1 MKQFT
6 KILNNI
12 AFYTQA
18 YVSNPCC
25 EALSSFKNSQ
35 HIRNANDAMLSFL
48 NSDQSA
54 EKKAIAA
61 QKYSQSI
68 EGFLNDLIKNF
79 CDCKAKQPVRTQTY
93 TGSYPSSYQE
103 TRGPRQPIGVS
114 TQEYNC
120 FTELDKMLRTGKVNA
135 MMQNYLN
142 FNTNPTTNTK
152 DFINAIASALESFK
166 KFSAWP
172 PYMRGLTFISF
183 LNELCKF
190 RKNSPVQYEA
200 IQTEWL
206 IQYAPMSVATSIID
220 MASIRAGD
228 VDAPPVS
235 GAMCLPVVDPET
247 EASLNQYGI
256 GAGVLAACVIG
267 AGFFGGAVG
276 IRAFCRMNKAGKAAA
291 IATCAAAAASQTGS
305 AAVNANNPAV
315 RSLINNYLDK
325 LCEQDGE
332 GGLFECEES
341 TQGGGDEGDGPV
353 DPPGGGEVGGIGGG
367 IG

>member
-18 YVSNPCC
+18 NVSNPCC

-79 CDCKAKQPVRTQTY
+79 CDCEAKPGRTQTH
-93 TGSYPSSYQE
+93 TGSYPGSYQSI
-103 TRGPRQPIGVS
+103 RGPRRPPGVS
-114 TQEYNC
+114 AQEYNC
-120 FTELDKMLRTGKVNA
+120 FMELDKMLRTGKVNA

-166 KFSAWP
+166 QFSAWP
-172 PYMRGLTFISF
+172 SSMRGLTFISF
-183 LNELCKF
+183 LNQLCRF
-190 RKNSPVQYEA
+190 RKHSPVQYEA
-200 IQTEWL
+200 MQTEWL
-206 IQYAPMSVATSIID
+206 IKYAPMSVATSIID
-220 MASIRAGD
+220 MAAIRAGD
-228 VDAPPVS
+228 VDAPLVS
-235 GAMCLPVVDPET
+235 GEMCLPVADPET
-247 EASLNQYGI
+247 EASLNQYGVRSNI
-256 GAGVLAACVIG
+256 LTACVVG
-267 AGFFGGAVG
+267 AGFFGTLAG
-276 IRAFCRMNKAGKAAA
+276 IRAFCRINKARKTAA
-291 IATCAAAAASQTGS
+291 IAACVATSASQTGS
-305 AAVNANNPAV
+305 AAVNADDPV
-315 RSLINNYLDK
+315 LKSIISNYLEKACVEND
-325 LCEQDGE
+325 E
-332 GGLFECEES
+332 GGLFQCEES
-341 TQGGGDEGDGPV
+341 TQGGGDGGGGPV
-353 DPPGGGEVGGIGGG
+353 DPPGGGEVGEIGGG